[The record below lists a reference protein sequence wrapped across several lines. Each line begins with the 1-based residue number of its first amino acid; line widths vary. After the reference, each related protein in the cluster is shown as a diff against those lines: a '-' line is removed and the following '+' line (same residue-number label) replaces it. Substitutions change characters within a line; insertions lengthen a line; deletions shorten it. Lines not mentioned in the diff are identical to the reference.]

1 MKAKYPGTCK
11 KTGRRFEKGDEIKWL
26 GKGKGAELIS
36 YADRN
41 EYVPAHKK
49 TWDGNPF
56 NESPNHGWLVVPLT
70 EAHAFEFKEGTE
82 FSRFSF
88 QDESYAYLEEDLDM
102 YRFLKE
108 RGEEGVDYVI
118 REVQTESTPCF
129 GKRWETG
136 KYIWSKET

>member
-1 MKAKYPGTCK
+1 MSKKKLCIVNEEGHREWFEQSSYKY
-11 KTGRRFEKGDEIKWL
+11 L
-26 GKGKGAELIS
+26 Q
-36 YADRN
+36 
-41 EYVPAHKK
+41 
-49 TWDGNPF
+49 
-56 NESPNHGWLVVPLT
+56 SPNHGWLVVPLT

-118 REVQTESTPCF
+118 REVQTESMPCF